1 MLIIDTNKQ
10 ELINSDSR
18 FQELNKSYESNIL
31 DENIFG
37 MDVKT
42 SHIDNDQESNKDSD
56 NDNEDDDN
64 DNELSYDSDASNCSG
79 EGWKPINS
87 NLELIK
93 KQIGDGLSVKDILQN
108 ITGRII
114 TEDIHDFDAW
124 GILFNLLHLPSRK
137 KLDNFNTIDDA
148 IELINR
154 SSNIIVLT
162 GAGVSV
168 SCGIPDFRSRNGIY
182 ARLKEDY
189 PDLPNPESMFCIRYF
204 RTNPYPFFKFAK
216 VS

>member
-1 MLIIDTNKQ
+1 M
-10 ELINSDSR
+10 EL
-18 FQELNKSYESNIL
+18 KTSNI
-31 DENIFG
+31 
-37 MDVKT
+37 
-42 SHIDNDQESNKDSD
+42 DQESNKDNSD
-56 NDNEDDDN
+56 NDEDDHDDN
-64 DNELSYDSDASNCSG
+64 NYDDLSYDSDVSNCSG

-93 KQIGDGLSVKDILQN
+93 KQMGDGLSVKDILQN
-108 ITGRII
+108 LTGQII
-114 TEDIHDFDAW
+114 PEDIHDFDAW
-124 GILFNLLHLPSRK
+124 GILFNILHLPSRQ
-137 KLDNFNTIDDA
+137 KLNHVNTIDDA
-148 IELINR
+148 IELINK